1 MANPRLKLTLPLEIN
16 DVDMRDAFFNELNRL
31 ATEDRNTLLL
41 TDDQGA
47 FSLDWMRQNLP
58 NQYFNVGIAEQNLVS
73 VAAGLALG
81 GKVPFI
87 YGIANFMSMR
97 CYEQIRDDLCAL
109 GLPVTIVGSGP
120 GYTYASDG
128 PTHHATHDVAIMRTL
143 PGMTILSP
151 SDAAS
156 TSHFAQMAYRQ
167 PEPTYVRIEKGT
179 LGKIYEDGHDF
190 SAGFDVL
197 IEGTDLI
204 IVSTG
209 YMVQQA
215 VTLVE
220 ELRHQGISAGLLDL
234 YRLKPVD
241 GSSLLKAIGAAPR
254 IATLEEHSLI
264 GGLGSIIS
272 EILADEGEPTPI
284 KRFALPDR
292 FTYKY
297 GSRDWLLAQDGLDTH
312 SVATTILRWIT
323 EAP

>member
-1 MANPRLKLTLPLEIN
+1 MSSPNLKLTLPLEN
-16 DVDMRDAFFNELNRL
+16 NEVDMRDAFFDELNRI
-31 ATEDRNTLLL
+31 ASEDRNTLLL

-47 FSLDWMRQNLP
+47 LSLDWMRQNLP

-87 YGIANFMSMR
+87 YGIATFMTMR

-109 GLPVTIVGSGP
+109 GLPVTIVASGP

-128 PTHHATHDVAIMRTL
+128 PTHHATNDVAIMRTL

-156 TSHFAQMAYRQ
+156 TSNFVRMAHQ
-167 PEPTYVRIEKGT
+167 QQGPTYVRIEKGT
-179 LGKIYEDGHDF
+179 LGKIYKDGHDF

-197 IEGTDLI
+197 IEGADLI

-215 VTLVE
+215 INVVE
-220 ELRHQGISAGLLDL
+220 ELRHHGIRAGLLDL

-241 GSSLLKAIGAAPR
+241 GPSLLNAIGAVPR
-254 IATLEEHSLI
+254 IATLEEHSFI
-264 GGLGSIIS
+264 GGLGSIVS
-272 EILADEGEPTPI
+272 EILADEGQATPI

-292 FTYKY
+292 FMYEY
-297 GSRDWLLAQDGLDTH
+297 GSRDWLLAQDGLDTYN
-312 SVATTILRWIT
+312 VTNTILGWVSSS
-323 EAP
+323 